1 MNLLF
6 ASTAYPPSIG
16 GAQIYAHRLA
26 IELSRS
32 SADGGRGRE
41 DGRSTVAAVRVVCA
55 WDSTRRDWLLGTSVG
70 AERHDKT
77 YALDGIPVTVLGLPT
92 DVQRRLWPA
101 VVAYFTLQ
109 AWMLP
114 VITRAWAA
122 AMRPHAD
129 RAELVHAFRIGR
141 EPFNFAALE
150 VARQRD
156 IPFILTPH
164 HHPRWG
170 TWLHRHYHRLYRAA
184 DGVIALTTAEREALV
199 RLGVDEQRIT
209 VTGIG
214 PVLAEQADGGRFR
227 ATHGLGA
234 EPVVLFLGQKYPYKG
249 YELLLTAATQVWAQ
263 APETRFVFVG
273 PRTPESRRRFASVQD
288 PRILELDAVD
298 LQTKTDA
305 LAAADVFCLPS
316 REESFGGV
324 YTEAW
329 ALGKPVIALDT
340 AVSRSLIDPGG
351 DGLLATADPAHLADH
366 ALCLLREPA
375 WAARLGAAGRAKV
388 HARYSWPSL
397 AAQTCRAYARAGMP
411 GTSPGCKS
419 EDSPGLCASGNAPCN
434 LTSYVDPNAS
444 PARLG

>member
-26 IELSRS
+26 RELVAVPREV
-32 SADGGRGRE
+32 GGPG
-41 DGRSTVAAVRVVCA
+41 TVYGPERLAVCGSPPPDPCRCACVKVVCV
-55 WDSTRRDWLLGTSVG
+55 WDSTRRDWLLGTSLR
-70 AERHDKT
+70 ADRQDRFYT
-77 YALDGIPVTVLGLPT
+77 LDGVPVTVLGLPAE
-92 DVQRRLWPA
+92 VQRRLWPA
-101 VVAYFTLQ
+101 VAAYYPLQ
-109 AWMLP
+109 RWALP
-114 VITRAWAA
+114 VLTRAWAA
-122 AMRPHAD
+122 AMGPHTAWAD
-129 RAELVHAFRIGR
+129 LVHAFRIGR

-150 VARQRD
+150 VARRRD

-170 TWLHRHYHRLYRAA
+170 TLLHRHYHRLYRAA
-184 DGVIALTTAEREALV
+184 DGVIALTTAERDALV
-199 RLGVDEQRIT
+199 RLGVAEGRIT

-214 PVLAEQADGGRFR
+214 PVLAERADGEGFR
-227 ATHGLGA
+227 AAHGLGA

-249 YELLLTAATQVWAQ
+249 YDLLLAAATAVWAQ
-263 APETRFVFVG
+263 VPETRFVFIG
-273 PRTPESRRRFASVQD
+273 PRTPDSRRRFATVRE

-340 AVSRSLIDPGG
+340 AVSRSLIEPGA
-351 DGLLATADPAHLADH
+351 DGLLAAPNPAALADH
-366 ALCLLREPA
+366 VLTLVRDRGL
-375 WAARLGAAGRAKV
+375 AARLGAAGQAKV
-388 HARYSWPSL
+388 QARYSWPSL
-397 AAQTCRAYARAGMP
+397 AARTWQAYQGAGR
-411 GTSPGCKS
+411 T
-419 EDSPGLCASGNAPCN
+419 
-434 LTSYVDPNAS
+434 
-444 PARLG
+444 